1 MTITSY
7 ATLVDAITD
16 RMNDSALSTYA
27 PEFIQMAEAMFNRRL
42 YNKDAEG
49 TATLALTSSTT
60 TISLPTDYSAL
71 RALHLDAHGPISQL
85 GPVDFQTR
93 YADDSRAEPANFAIM
108 GGVIHLGPMPDGD
121 YTATMTYVRKL
132 TGLSASDTTNWL
144 LESHPDLY
152 LYASLVEAEARGIAE
167 ANPVAREARGIPGQP
182 AGAIEEAR
190 RRTAEQRR
198 ARQRRQQSGSPGYQ
212 LSRRP
217 SRWSAGRW

>member
-49 TATLALTSSTT
+49 TATLALTSATT
-60 TISLPTDYSAL
+60 TVSLPTDYSAL
-71 RALHLDAHGPISQL
+71 RALHLDDHGPISQL

-152 LYASLVEAEARGIAE
+152 LYASLVEAEARGWNNEQALFYNGRVEGIITEINMADHR
-167 ANPVAREARGIPGQP
+167 ARRGDLQGTV
-182 AGAIEEAR
+182 AGA
-190 RRTAEQRR
+190 
-198 ARQRRQQSGSPGYQ
+198 YY
-212 LSRRP
+212 
-217 SRWSAGRW
+217 